1 MRVGIVRSDVGKLY
15 LSDVENKSQRN
26 FSSQPKGQ
34 SRYLSKPTD
43 AQLATMLGTVAF
55 LTTLGSV
62 GAATFNTAGT
72 ANGTKLNIKTAAAQP
87 FTQITVTSGAAVPIA
102 TIVADLNRGFTNAGL
117 GLHARADG
125 TNHVAIDTTAKGP
138 GAYFRI
144 DAASPSAGA
153 LQTVLGITVGVGAA
167 VNGLTIAAL
176 KTAVYP
182 TAVTVNV
189 ATATITALSTFAN
202 MASADKTALVT
213 AIANTIAPRLVET
226 GFALRSF
233 AYGVIS
239 KVASSTYQP
248 GGARIGLPAGIG
260 AAVVADDG
268 STPFTL

>member
-1 MRVGIVRSDVGKLY
+1 MRVGIVRSDIGKLY

-55 LTTLGSV
+55 LTKLGSV

-87 FTQITVTSGAAVPIA
+87 FMQVIVTSGAAVPIA
-102 TIVADLNRGFTNAGL
+102 TIVADLNRGFVNAGL
-117 GLHARADG
+117 GLHARADA
-125 TNHVAIDTTAKGP
+125 TNHVAIDTTTKGP
-138 GAYFRI
+138 GAYLEI
-144 DAASPSAGA
+144 SAASPSAGA
-153 LQTVLGITVGVGAA
+153 LHTVLGLATAA
-167 VNGLTIAAL
+167 LNGLTVAAL

-182 TAVTVNV
+182 TAVTINV
-189 ATATITALSTFAN
+189 SSATILAIPTSTFSL
-202 MASADKTALVT
+202 MASTDQAALVT
-213 AIANTIAPRLVET
+213 AIANIIAPRLVET

-239 KVASSTYQP
+239 KVASATYQP
-248 GGARIGLPAGIG
+248 GGVRIGLPVGIG

>member
-43 AQLATMLGTVAF
+43 AQLATLLGTVAF
-55 LTTLGSV
+55 LTKYGSV
-62 GAATFNTAGT
+62 GAATFDTT
-72 ANGTKLNIKTAAAQP
+72 VANGTKLNIRTAATQP
-87 FTQITVTSGAAVPIA
+87 FTQVVVTSSATLAVA
-102 TIVADLNRGFTNAGL
+102 QVVSDLNKAFVNAGL
-117 GLHARADG
+117 GLHARISN
-125 TNHVAIDTTAKGP
+125 TNHVSIDTTAKGP
-138 GAYFRI
+138 SAYLEI
-144 DAASPSAGA
+144 SAASPSAGA
-153 LQTVLGITVGVGAA
+153 LHTVLGLATAA
-167 VNGLTIAAL
+167 LNGLTVAAL

-189 ATATITALSTFAN
+189 ATATIAALSTFSL
-202 MASADKTALVT
+202 MASADQTALVT

-239 KVASSTYQP
+239 KVASATYQP

-268 STPFTL
+268 STPFSI